1 MTTLQ
6 RSLIAIDLF
15 LQHCQRHLDPYDWKI
30 LTRRLVG
37 TPLEQGYSVQEQWT
51 ARQMVEYYGPRL
63 SDDEW
68 RAVVRRQRLVRSRQR
83 ARRAP

>member
-15 LQHCQRHLDPYDWKI
+15 LAHCQQHLDAHDWKI

-37 TPLEQGYSVQEQWT
+37 TPLEQGYSVQERWT

-68 RAVVRRQRLVRSRQR
+68 RTVVRKQRLARRR
-83 ARRAP
+83 ARKEVAP